1 MTRRASTRGE
11 KVRVLA
17 GTGAAVALSVSAIA
31 FARAAGFWI
40 NTTDSMP
47 MGLWRQ
53 APPHTVRRGDVVLLC
68 LPATPVTQLGR
79 ERGYIGSGPCATG
92 QETVLKPVAAAGG
105 DEVDVTAA
113 GISVNGAEI
122 PNSGQLARDGDGRPL
137 PAYPAGSY
145 HVPGG
150 EVWLVSPH
158 NPRSFDSRYFG
169 PVPTSLVRGI
179 VRPVWVAE

>member
-1 MTRRASTRGE
+1 MT
-11 KVRVLA
+11 
-17 GTGAAVALSVSAIA
+17 LSVGMVA
-31 FARAAGFWI
+31 FAHATGFWI

-47 MGLWRQ
+47 MGIWRQ
-53 APPHTVRRGDVVLLC
+53 TALHRAGRGDVVLLC

-79 ERGYIGSGPCATG
+79 SRGYIGSGPCPTG
-92 QETVLKPVAAAGG
+92 QEILLKPIAAARG

-113 GISVNGAEI
+113 GISVNGDEI
-122 PNSGQLARDGDGRPL
+122 PNSGQLAQDGKGRPL

-145 HVPGG
+145 HVPAG

-169 PVPTSLVRGI
+169 PVPTSLVRST
-179 VRPVWVAE
+179 VRPVWVAD